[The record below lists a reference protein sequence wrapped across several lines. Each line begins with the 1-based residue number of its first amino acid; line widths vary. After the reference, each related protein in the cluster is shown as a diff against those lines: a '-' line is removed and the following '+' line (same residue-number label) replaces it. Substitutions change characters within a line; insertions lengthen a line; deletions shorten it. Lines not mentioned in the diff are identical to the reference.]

1 MFMRTN
7 LNQRENKH
15 TSQQQRDDVLQQM
28 NNTAIWY
35 FD

>member
-1 MFMRTN
+1 MRTS

-15 TSQQQRDDVLQQM
+15 TSQQQRDNVLEQM
-28 NNTAIWY
+28 KNAAIQY